1 MSMERLKYM
10 AQKALTQKALTS
22 KCIPFC
28 SFFFFF
34 WIFLFACLEGGSLQ
48 LIIFFSLLFIHW
60 FCFVASSICDSL
72 ILKLFSSSYL
82 ESEQSLNSSQKLIWR
97 LICQWC
103 VKVPDYK
110 RLFKI
115 PALDIIIELFILSCN
130 DIQFLF
136 WT

>member
-1 MSMERLKYM
+1 MERLKYM

-34 WIFLFACLEGGSLQ
+34 LDLFVCLFGGREPAANY
-48 LIIFFSLLFIHW
+48 FFSLLFIHW

-97 LICQWC
+97 LICRWC

>member
-1 MSMERLKYM
+1 MERLKYM

-22 KCIPFC
+22 KFIPFIPLL
-28 SFFFFF
+28 FF

-48 LIIFFSLLFIHW
+48 LSFFLLFIHC
-60 FCFVASSICDSL
+60 FCFVASYICDSL

-82 ESEQSLNSSQKLIWR
+82 ESEQSLNSSQKLMRR
-97 LICQWC
+97 LICWWC

-130 DIQFLF
+130 DIQFHF